1 MNDGCVNSTAQSF
14 LKHSFTARSP
24 PALGKSLLGLLLGH
38 LFGMPC
44 LLFLVPRLSLGIFHR
59 GFVPPVLRHLS
70 SRRAADAGAASLE
83 RFALR
88 PARQSLGVARHV
100 AHAI

>member
-59 GFVPPVLRHLS
+59 GAALVGIGLQLLHLQVLLLILL
-70 SRRAADAGAASLE
+70 LE
-83 RFALR
+83 
-88 PARQSLGVARHV
+88 
-100 AHAI
+100 